1 MNHRFNLRVLKGKRV
16 LAQAAERASTQRA
29 LDADESANRAEAAA
43 RVSMQRAKAWRTVAA
58 RHRVEVA
65 KHRQTDF
72 EVCEQIDKIR
82 EKP

>member
-1 MNHRFNLRVLKGKRV
+1 
-16 LAQAAERASTQRA
+16 
-29 LDADESANRAEAAA
+29 
-43 RVSMQRAKAWRTVAA
+43 MQRAKAWRTVAA